1 MSCLGSIGVV
11 GLGIV
16 PRRVGGAPSFAKATA
31 DRLPRTPGFFEA
43 WTEAR
48 DAGSG
53 ARFA

>member
-1 MSCLGSIGVV
+1 MSGLGSIGVV

-16 PRRVGGAPSFAKATA
+16 PRRVAELCPG
-31 DRLPRTPGFFEA
+31 PRDFFEA

-53 ARFA
+53 GRYFST